1 MRVVCFLLLLL
12 ICQSCATKKYTQVR
26 LLPHGINSLT
36 EETYTVTGNQKKL
49 LHRKEITF
57 TKGGRIKQS
66 KTFDPSGKLLKKSEK
81 KLWFTEETFP
91 DKEPYY
97 CKTRWKPRQ
106 RERISCYTKK
116 RYKQNESIYH
126 YNKDG
131 TIKKIV
137 DNFTTFHTQH
147 FYYNN
152 NKLSKIVTTAKN
164 GEVID
169 EILISCADKDAKGT
183 CLKEVRTSAK
193 TGKREEILVFPNY
206 D

>member
-1 MRVVCFLLLLL
+1 MRVVCFLLLL
-12 ICQSCATKKYTQVR
+12 ICQSCATKKYTQAR
-26 LLPHGINSLT
+26 LLPHAISSLT
-36 EETYTVTGNQKKL
+36 EETYTVTENQKKL
-49 LHRKEITF
+49 LHIKEITF

-97 CKTRWKPRQ
+97 CKTRWKPKQ

-116 RYKQNESIYH
+116 RHKQNESIYH

-131 TIKKIV
+131 TIEKIV

-164 GEVID
+164 GNIIE
-169 EILISCADKDAKGT
+169 EILVNCTITDEKGT
-183 CLKEVRTSAK
+183 CLKEVRTSTR
-193 TGKREEILVFPNY
+193 TGKKEEILVSPNY